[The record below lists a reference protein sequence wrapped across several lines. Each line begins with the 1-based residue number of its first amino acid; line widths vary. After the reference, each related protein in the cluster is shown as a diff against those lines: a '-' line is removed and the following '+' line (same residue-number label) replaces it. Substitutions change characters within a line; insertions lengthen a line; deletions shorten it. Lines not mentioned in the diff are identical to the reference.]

1 MNQVYGLIVLAA
13 SLPLLWL
20 ALRSNDAKPTEL
32 DENGQEKP
40 AWADAAARGE
50 ITNAVDLHDVMLQMK
65 TVPRLVKPVLEHF
78 GKGVQRFTP
87 GGIGASLER
96 SIYLCGLQGRVATTT
111 LLAAKFMTTGLGL
124 LIGAYCFFAFGG
136 WVRWLL
142 TLGAPVVGFFVVNIM
157 MNGRGAKRQTS
168 IQNKLPDVLDQMS
181 VCVEAGLGFDAAMLR
196 AAKSSG
202 GPLGEELGRTI
213 QDIRLGASRSMALN
227 SLVERSSVQEVR
239 LFARALIQAEKT
251 GIPVAK
257 VLRVQ
262 AEDARERRRQ
272 LAEEKAMK
280 LPVKMLGP
288 LMLCILP
295 ALFIVIL
302 GPAIINIMNSGLTS
316 G

>member
-1 MNQVYGLIVLAA
+1 MTQLLGLLVLAGA
-13 SLPLLWL
+13 LPLLWL
-20 ALRSNDAKPTEL
+20 ALRNSNNKPEL
-32 DENGQEKP
+32 DENGQEVP
-40 AWADAAARGE
+40 AWADAANRGDL
-50 ITNAVDLHDVMLQMK
+50 TNAVDLHDVVLQMK
-65 TVPRLVKPVLEHF
+65 TVPRLVKPVLEKL
-78 GKGVQRFTP
+78 GKAVQRFTP
-87 GGIGASLER
+87 GGIGTSLER
-96 SIYLCGLQGRVATTT
+96 SIYLCGLQGRVSATT
-111 LLAAKFMTTGLGL
+111 LLAAKFMSSIVGV
-124 LIGAYCFFAFGG
+124 LIGAYCFIFFSG
-136 WVRWLL
+136 WLRWMLSIGFVL
-142 TLGAPVVGFFVVNIM
+142 MGFFLVNIL
-157 MNGRGAKRQTS
+157 MNGRGAKRQTF
-168 IQNKLPDVLDQMS
+168 IQHKLPDVLDQMS

-251 GIPVAK
+251 GIPIAK

-302 GPAIINIMNSGLTS
+302 GPAIMSIMDSGLTS

>member
-1 MNQVYGLIVLAA
+1 MNQMIGLLVVAGA
-13 SLPLLWL
+13 LPLLWL
-20 ALRSNDAKPTEL
+20 ALRSPQDGERL
-32 DENGQEKP
+32 DENGHEIP
-40 AWADAAARGE
+40 VWADAARRGD
-50 ITNAVDLHDVMLQMK
+50 ISGAVDLHDVMLQMK
-65 TVPRLVKPVLEHF
+65 TVPRLVKPVMERF
-78 GKGVQRFTP
+78 GKAVQRFTP
-87 GGIGASLER
+87 GGIGSSLDR
-96 SIYLCGLQGRVATTT
+96 SIYLCGLQGRVSVTT
-111 LLAAKFMTTGLGL
+111 LLAAKFMTTIAGLGL
-124 LIGAYCFFAFGG
+124 GAYAFVTFTGF
-136 WVRWLL
+136 VRVLL
-142 TLGAPVVGFFVVNIM
+142 SVGSVLIGFFVVNIM
-157 MNGRGAKRQTS
+157 MNGRGSKRQTA
-168 IQNKLPDVLDQMS
+168 IQHKLPDILDQMS

-239 LFARALIQAEKT
+239 VFARALIQAEKT

-302 GPAIINIMNSGLTS
+302 GPAIMDIMNSGLT
-316 G
+316 GG

>member
-1 MNQVYGLIVLAA
+1 MNQLLGLIVLAA
-13 SLPLLWL
+13 ALPLLWL
-20 ALRSNDAKPTEL
+20 ALRSNAPRKTDV
-32 DENGQEKP
+32 DDNGMEKP
-40 AWADAAARGE
+40 AWADAAARGD

-65 TVPRLVKPVLEHF
+65 TVPRLFKPVLERF
-78 GKGVQRFTP
+78 GNSVQRVTP
-87 GGIGASLER
+87 GGIGASLEK
-96 SIYLCGLQGRVATTT
+96 SIYLCGLQGRVSATT
-111 LLAAKFMTTGLGL
+111 LLAAKFMTTAVGILLGIYSFL
-124 LIGAYCFFAFGG
+124 VFGG
-136 WVRWLL
+136 WIRWLL
-142 TLGAPVVGFFVVNIM
+142 TLGAPVVGFFVVNIL
-157 MNGRGAKRQTS
+157 MNGRGAKRQTE
-168 IQNKLPDVLDQMS
+168 IQHKLPDVLDQMS

-196 AAKSSG
+196 VAKSSG
-202 GPLGEELGRTI
+202 GALGEELGRTI

-302 GPAIINIMNSGLTS
+302 GPAIINITNSGLTS